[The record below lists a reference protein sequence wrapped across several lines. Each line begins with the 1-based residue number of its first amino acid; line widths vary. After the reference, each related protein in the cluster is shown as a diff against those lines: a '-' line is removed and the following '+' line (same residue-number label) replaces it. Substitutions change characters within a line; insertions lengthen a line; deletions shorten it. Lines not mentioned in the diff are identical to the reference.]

1 MRKREFLDKL
11 RTNLQ
16 TVRKTESE
24 EILSY
29 YDEIIQDAVDNG
41 ENESE
46 FISKLGSIDEIV
58 ETIRKDVDFV
68 QKLKERRDTTLMAA
82 INTTAKILGYSIF
95 ALVTFIIVVT
105 GASFVISGLSTVI
118 YSGIILAVSEGEA
131 VNLIMMRLGNIVL
144 GFGLVLFAI
153 GVLKWYF
160 KVSKKTVKKLL
171 QEVQKRLKKEEQKN
185 V

>member
-1 MRKREFLDKL
+1 MRKREFLEKL
-11 RTNLQ
+11 RTNLK
-16 TVRKTESE
+16 TVRNNESD

-41 ENESE
+41 ENEAE
-46 FISKLGSIDEIV
+46 FISKLGSIDEII

-68 QKLKERRDTTLMAA
+68 QKLKERRDSTLMAA

-95 ALVTFIIVVT
+95 ALVTFIIVVV
-105 GASFVISGLSTVI
+105 GFSFVISGVSTVI
-118 YSGIILAVSEGEA
+118 YSSIILAVSESSG
-131 VNLIMMRLGNIVL
+131 VNLILMRLGNIVF
-144 GFGLVLFAI
+144 GIGLVMFAL

-160 KVSKKTVKKLL
+160 RVSKSTVKKLL
-171 QEVQKRLKKEEQKN
+171 QEVQKRLRKEEQKN